1 MVSPQAPTNL
11 SIVTPILKQVYSVP
25 WWQWGIGHTPPRC
38 WGWGGEPHGAQ
49 HGNPNSWEE
58 TTAYQQLCEQP
69 TAAEAGKW
77 AWMPANGISRG
88 SHSVVVAAHLPD
100 SLVEAGPW
108 LTLLKWPFLPAT
120 PFHCS
125 QNEDGVSQWAGWALP
140 PCSCILYYFLHSVF
154 SSRACLE
161 TKDHSPGSE
170 SEPAIFPPAAKPPA
184 FPLPV
189 TSL

>member
-1 MVSPQAPTNL
+1 MVSSQAPTDL

-25 WWQWGIGHTPPRC
+25 WWQWGIGHTPPGC
-38 WGWGGEPHGAQ
+38 WGWGGETHGAE

-58 TTAYQQLCEQP
+58 ATAYQQLCEQP

-77 AWMPANGISRG
+77 ALIPANGISRG

-125 QNEDGVSQWAGWALP
+125 QMKMGSLSELAGLCHLAP
-140 PCSCILYYFLHSVF
+140 ASCTTFFILYFPAVHVWRPRTTPQVLNLNLPSSLQRQRHLHFL
-154 SSRACLE
+154 CL
-161 TKDHSPGSE
+161 
-170 SEPAIFPPAAKPPA
+170 
-184 FPLPV
+184 
-189 TSL
+189 